1 MPMKGENG
9 RYASDAIVLSLAISV
24 TLHMIAA
31 LAVGL
36 LATRKSLPPP
46 TEQSI
51 TVEILYEPQPAV
63 VQPAGVQSESKHSV
77 LPTAIDHA
85 PEQDAEPAL
94 TNESSP
100 RGDGMVRAKEL
111 YSAKVLADPRSKQ
124 ALAAL
129 RQLGTDDRITQLC
142 NVEAMEQVH
151 IWKSEFQPDF
161 VVAYATTDTKL
172 AGLTLQ
178 ANGAAV
184 RSKRHW
190 YDMKFRCVVTQDLE
204 RVAAF
209 EFSLGA
215 EIPKSEWE
223 TRSLPVAD
231 GSSD

>member
-1 MPMKGENG
+1 MKGENG
-9 RYASDAIVLSLAISV
+9 RHAPDVIVLSLAISV
-24 TLHMIAA
+24 TLHMFAA
-31 LAVGL
+31 LVVGL

-51 TVEILYEPQPAV
+51 TVEILYEPQAAV
-63 VQPAGVQSESKHSV
+63 VQPAGVQSESKPSV

-100 RGDGMVRAKEL
+100 RGDGMVRAKGL

-161 VVAYATTDTKL
+161 VVAYATADTKL
-172 AGLTLQ
+172 SGLTLQ
-178 ANGAAV
+178 ADGAAV
-184 RSKRHW
+184 RSKQRW
-190 YDMKFRCVVTQDLE
+190 YDLKFRCVVTQDLE
-204 RVAAF
+204 SVTAF

-215 EIPKSEWE
+215 EIPKSEWA
-223 TRSLPVAD
+223 THLLPVAAD
-231 GSSD
+231 GSPY

>member
-9 RYASDAIVLSLAISV
+9 RHAPNVRVPSLAISV

-36 LATRKSLPPP
+36 LAPRKSLPPP

-51 TVEILYEPQPAV
+51 VVEILYEPQAV
-63 VQPAGVQSESKHSV
+63 LARPAGVQRESEPSA
-77 LPTAIDHA
+77 LPPAIDHA
-85 PEQDAEPAL
+85 PEQNAESAL
-94 TNESSP
+94 TSESSP
-100 RGDGMVRAKEL
+100 QGGGMVRAKEL

-161 VVAYATTDTKL
+161 VVAYATADTKL
-172 AGLTLQ
+172 SGLTLQ
-178 ANGAAV
+178 ADGAAV

-204 RVAAF
+204 RVVAF
-209 EFSLGA
+209 EFSLGD
-215 EIPKSEWE
+215 EIPKSEWK

-231 GSSD
+231 GSYD

>member
-1 MPMKGENG
+1 
-9 RYASDAIVLSLAISV
+9 
-24 TLHMIAA
+24 
-31 LAVGL
+31 
-36 LATRKSLPPP
+36 
-46 TEQSI
+46 
-51 TVEILYEPQPAV
+51 
-63 VQPAGVQSESKHSV
+63 
-77 LPTAIDHA
+77 
-85 PEQDAEPAL
+85 
-94 TNESSP
+94 
-100 RGDGMVRAKEL
+100 MVRAKEL